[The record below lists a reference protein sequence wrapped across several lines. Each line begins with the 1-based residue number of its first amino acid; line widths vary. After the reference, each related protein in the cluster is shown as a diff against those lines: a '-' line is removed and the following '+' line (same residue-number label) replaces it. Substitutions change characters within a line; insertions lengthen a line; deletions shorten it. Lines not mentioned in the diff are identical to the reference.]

1 MFEYM
6 MTRGQ
11 GIILISLA
19 FLIFTVCI
27 YFFCKRCKK
36 DQVMIRDLI
45 SNPRIVPA
53 GIIVDGQINNEP
65 YVPEL
70 PK

>member
-1 MFEYM
+1 

-19 FLIFTVCI
+19 FLIFTVCL
-27 YFFCKRCKK
+27 YYFCKRCRK
-36 DQVMIRDLI
+36 DQVMLRELT
-45 SNPRIVPA
+45 SNSRIVPA
-53 GIIVDGQINNEP
+53 EIIIDSELILHNEP
-65 YVPEL
+65 SVPEL

>member
-1 MFEYM
+1 

-19 FLIFTVCI
+19 FLIFTVCL
-27 YFFCKRCKK
+27 YYFCKRCRK
-36 DQVMIRDLI
+36 DQVMLRELT
-45 SNPRIVPA
+45 SNSRIVPA
-53 GIIVDGQINNEP
+53 EIIIDSESILHNEP
-65 YVPEL
+65 SVPEL